1 MHCSDA
7 SREKRPQATG
17 HEPVLWKKR
26 RRDKNIK
33 GNRPVFYL
41 LFVPCEGG
49 SHPFIC
55 PSSQSQHRN
64 SLPAGITLTLFATP
78 CRRAAVAGLL
88 IETDR
93 TTIGQLGTRFGGHL
107 PAAVW
112 GPIPIPMHLAF
123 RGFGRDRASCWVLY
137 CASLSPFLS
146 LPAPYSCS
154 ALGFIDRFWFPRPDF
169 CGFVPGK
176 RQLGRFFGNTAY
188 PFHVASLGG

>member
-137 CASLSPFLS
+137 CASLPFSLS
-146 LPAPYSCS
+146 LPRIPALLWDSSIVFGFLDQTS
-154 ALGFIDRFWFPRPDF
+154 AVLCRENANWVDSSATRRTHFTWR
-169 CGFVPGK
+169 
-176 RQLGRFFGNTAY
+176 
-188 PFHVASLGG
+188 H